1 MPMKF
6 LKHALHV
13 VVIRNQCVKKKSKLL
28 VGVYEDVEGTDAVE
42 ERQKGNAS
50 SDLANDIT
58 NLLTN
63 LFLVLKLFF

>member
-6 LKHALHV
+6 LKHALRV
-13 VVIRNQCVKKKSKLL
+13 AVIRNQCVKKKSKLL
-28 VGVYEDVEGTDAVE
+28 VGVYEDVEGTDAVQ

-63 LFLVLKLFF
+63 LFLVLK